1 VHYRNSFYIDFINSY
16 RNSQINWN
24 GDKTLSLRIKWINLI
39 YTVATG
45 SRKLRLIL
53 TPIIGLSYV
62 LFVTMFVIVSFLI
75 DKWMH
80 FPQFPPAPINIFLS
94 IPLISIGLLLII
106 WSQLNFFKVK
116 GTPVPFNPPPKLVTA
131 GPYAYVRN
139 PMLSGIFILL
149 FGIAF
154 AFRSIS
160 LLFIFTPLFIIINVM
175 EIKAVEEPE
184 LEMRLGK
191 DYLEYKKK
199 TPMFFLGIW

>member
-1 VHYRNSFYIDFINSY
+1 ME
-16 RNSQINWN
+16 
-24 GDKTLSLRIKWINLI
+24 LRKKWINI
-39 YTVATG
+39 VYTVATG
-45 SRKLRLIL
+45 SRKIRMIL
-53 TPIIGLSYV
+53 TPIVALAYALFAT
-62 LFVTMFVIVSFLI
+62 LFVIASLFVDKLFKFSSFPVS
-75 DKWMH
+75 
-80 FPQFPPAPINIFLS
+80 PINIYFSVPFILVGLFL
-94 IPLISIGLLLII
+94 IG
-106 WSQLNFFKVK
+106 WSQFNFFRVK

-160 LLFIFTPLFIIINVM
+160 LLFIFTPLFIIFNVM

-199 TPMFFLGIW
+199 TPMFFPGIW